1 MTSAETLRPPGPVR
15 YSENFIFF
23 FHTETADGFVE
34 KNEKVK
40 KKKSSYLSGYR
51 LKEDLGLQQDVKA
64 DFSAQSGS
72 TNQP

>member
-1 MTSAETLRPPGPVR
+1 MTSAETLRPPGLVR
-15 YSENFIFF
+15 YGENFIF
-23 FHTETADGFVE
+23 FHTETADRFVE

-40 KKKSSYLSGYR
+40 KKKTSYLSGYR